1 MGGQGH
7 DYMTATELLEARIIA
22 VENRLKQSFEAD
34 GASVVCLSRLMTSTI
49 LGDFQ

>member
-1 MGGQGH
+1 M
-7 DYMTATELLEARIIA
+7 IA

-34 GASVVCLSRLMTSTI
+34 DASAVCLSRPKTSTI